1 MFEKYAGFVTNNM
14 ALTNEQAS
22 FVAENEKAKMLI
34 LVQEL
39 NISSDQSQTYRYAD
53 LDIFL
58 QLK

>member
-1 MFEKYAGFVTNNM
+1 M

-39 NISSDQSQTYRYAD
+39 NTSSYQSQTYRYAD